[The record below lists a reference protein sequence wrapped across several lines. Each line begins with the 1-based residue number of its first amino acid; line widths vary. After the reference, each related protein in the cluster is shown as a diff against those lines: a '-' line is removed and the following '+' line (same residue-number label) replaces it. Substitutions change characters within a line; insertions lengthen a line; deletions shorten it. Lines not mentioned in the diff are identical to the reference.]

1 MNGVYIHPSKYY
13 LFFNILLGKCFNNS
27 IKIVKNYKN
36 IFGWVKDYFTHSK
49 IIYSPTIFF

>member
-1 MNGVYIHPSKYY
+1 
-13 LFFNILLGKCFNNS
+13 LFFNIFVAKFFINS

-49 IIYSPTIFF
+49 IIYSSTIFF